1 MEKNYI
7 EHKYIY
13 KNEEY
18 VIYYDLLYEKIW
30 ISKNELERLIN
41 KSNIY
46 ISRAISHLIIDEVID
61 TNKSIRK
68 IKTGNNTYIYLY
80 DLSILKEILPQRIYN
95 NLTSWAKKVIEK
107 YEIEHKKIFIINGE
121 LKINN
126 YLINNIL
133 DINLN
138 KNEVSNLLNIN
149 IDELNKTNYDIFNLI
164 DLIYLKDTSTTN
176 MIKKY
181 FSNILIRCL
190 KDGYYINNNE
200 CKNNKTK
207 LINITKI
214 ADNLLLKEKL
224 DDIEK
229 EKYYKNTISYNDEL
243 YESYSFIKKLI
254 KSAHEK
260 IIIISKYMDDEV
272 FSILKLANTK
282 IELYSSVN
290 NLITKYNLKNFMK
303 YHSVNIYN
311 KYIYNDTF
319 IIIDDLVY
327 YFDISIINILKN
339 NSICIKENISII
351 DLFKKLKLQKKA

>member
-1 MEKNYI
+1 MEKYYI

-18 VIYYDLLYEKIW
+18 IIYYDLLYEKIW
-30 ISKNELERLIN
+30 IDKKELERLID

-46 ISRAISHLIIDEVID
+46 LSRAVSHLIIDDVID

-68 IKTGNNTYIYLY
+68 IKIGNNIYTYLY
-80 DLSILKEILPQRIYN
+80 DLSILKEILPQRIYTSL
-95 NLTSWAKKVIEK
+95 NLWSKNVIKK
-107 YEIEHKKIFIINGE
+107 YEMEHKKIYLINGE

-133 DINLN
+133 DIKLN
-138 KNEVSNLLNIN
+138 NKEVSTLLDIDIN
-149 IDELNKTNYDIFNLI
+149 ELNMSNYDIFDLI
-164 DLIYLKDTSTTN
+164 DLIYSSNTSTSN
-176 MIKKY
+176 IIKSY
-181 FSNILIRCL
+181 FSSILIRCL

-214 ADNLLLKEKL
+214 ADNLLSKEKL

-243 YESYSFIKKLI
+243 YDSYSFIKDLI
-254 KSAHEK
+254 KNAQNE

-282 IELYSSVN
+282 IELYSSIN

-303 YHSVNIYN
+303 YHSVSINNRYN
-311 KYIYNDTF
+311 YNDTY
-319 IIIDDLVY
+319 IIVDNIVY

-339 NSICIKENISII
+339 NSICIKENITKI
-351 DLFKKLKLQKKA
+351 DLMKKLKLQKKA

>member
-18 VIYYDLLYEKIW
+18 IIYYDLLYEKIW
-30 ISKNELERLIN
+30 IDKKELERLIN

-46 ISRAISHLIIDEVID
+46 ISRAVSHLIIDDIID
-61 TNKSIRK
+61 TNKNIRK
-68 IKTGNNTYIYLY
+68 IKVDNNTYTYLY
-80 DLSILKEILPQRIYN
+80 DLSILKEVLPQRIYT
-95 NLTSWAKKVIEK
+95 NLNSWSKNVIKMHEM
-107 YEIEHKKIFIINGE
+107 EHKKIYLINGE
-121 LKINN
+121 LKINH

-133 DINLN
+133 DLKIS
-138 KNEVSNLLNIN
+138 KNEVSSLLD
-149 IDELNKTNYDIFNLI
+149 IDRLNKNNYDIFEFI
-164 DLIYLKDTSTTN
+164 DLVYMNNTSSSN
-176 MIKKY
+176 IIKSY
-181 FSNILIRCL
+181 FSSIIIRCL

-214 ADNLLLKEKL
+214 ADNLLSKERL

-229 EKYYKNTISYNDEL
+229 EKYYKNTVSYNDEL
-243 YESYSFIKKLI
+243 YDSYSFIKELI
-254 KSAHEK
+254 KNAQSE

-272 FSILKLANTK
+272 FFLLKLANTK
-282 IELYSSVN
+282 IYLYSSMN

-303 YHSVNIYN
+303 YHSVIISNSY
-311 KYIYNDTF
+311 KYNDTYL
-319 IIIDDLVY
+319 IIDDIIY

-339 NSICIKENISII
+339 NSVCIKENISKL
-351 DLFKKLKLQKKA
+351 DLLSKLKLQKKA